1 MVFQMSIGNLI
12 NVIAIAIGTGICALN
27 IFQISA
33 GDWLKKEV
41 KRYFQ
46 IFFGSVIV
54 YILMHLV
61 RQLLDGIDGSG
72 VRVALFTTTFLEFL
86 ASGFMVYLI
95 SLLVTFSANAKHKKG
110 IGIVLFALL
119 VVHCVLLIA
128 AQFGKFYYDFDAQNT
143 YHRANLYLLSNLIH
157 VAMMCLDIYIL
168 IRYRKNFKKRVAIS
182 LWVYLLAPLFA
193 MLLQAFVADVQFIII
208 ATIGG
213 AAFMYTTIM
222 QDQVEQYEQQKAESN
237 RLETELGM
245 ASSIQADMLPNIF
258 PAFPERPEFDV
269 YASMNPA
276 KEVGGDFYDFFL
288 IDETHLGI
296 VMADVSGKG
305 VPAALFMMVSKIL
318 VQNYAMMTD
327 SPAAALEAVNN
338 QICLNNREEMFVTVW
353 LGILD
358 LESGKLIS
366 ANAGHECPALYRPDT
381 GFELVRE
388 KHGLVIGAMQGIKY
402 RDFEITL
409 PPDSKLFLYTDGVP
423 EATNAKQQQF
433 GTDAMLKTLREAQKQ
448 TPHEILNHVT
458 ESVSEFTHGADQF
471 DDITMLCVHYKGMEN
486 QE

>member
-1 MVFQMSIGNLI
+1 MVFQMSFGNLI

-33 GDWLKKEV
+33 GDWLRKEI

-46 IFFGSVIV
+46 IFFSSVIV

-61 RQLLDGIDGSG
+61 RQLLDGVSGSG
-72 VRVALFTTTFLEFL
+72 VRIALYTTTFLEFL

-95 SLLVTFSANAKHKKG
+95 SLLITFAADAKHKKG
-110 IGIVLFALL
+110 IGKVLLAVFILQ
-119 VVHCVLLIA
+119 CVLLIA

-143 YHRANLYLLSNLIH
+143 YHRSNLYLLSNLAH
-157 VAMMCLDIYIL
+157 VVMMCIDIFIL

-258 PAFPERPEFDV
+258 PAFPDRPEFDV
-269 YASMNPA
+269 YASMTPA

-318 VQNYAMMTD
+318 VQNYAMITK

-358 LESGKLIS
+358 LQSGKLTS
-366 ANAGHECPALYRPDT
+366 ASAGHEYPAVYQPD
-381 GFELVRE
+381 GDFELVRD
-388 KHGLVIGAMQGIKY
+388 KHGLVIGAMEGIRY
-402 RDFEITL
+402 RDTEITL
-409 PPDSKLFLYTDGVP
+409 QPDAKLFLYTDGVP
-423 EATNAKQQQF
+423 EATDVKNKQY
-433 GTDAMLKTLREAQKQ
+433 GTDRMIQALREAQQK
-448 TPHEILNHVT
+448 TPQEILTQVT
-458 ESVSEFTHGADQF
+458 ESVKDFTRGADQF
-471 DDITMLCVHYKGMEN
+471 DDITMLCVHYDGPN